1 MRDNSEKQRKQF
13 LGRQKKGTK
22 TLLIRLRLRCYAVL
36 TQHSTYFI
44 IKKKV
49 KKLID
54 KISGQ
59 GEARGVRGN
68 ILDIA

>member
-1 MRDNSEKQRKQF
+1 MRDDSEKQRKQF

-44 IKKKV
+44 IEKG

>member
-36 TQHSTYFI
+36 TQHSTYLI
-44 IKKKV
+44 IKNV
-49 KKLID
+49 QKLID

-68 ILDIA
+68 VADIA